1 LQLVAS
7 TRPSIAEFVER
18 LCDSLIKGEI
28 QSEEKLVA
36 VLDQGLAEVGRSG
49 QEFGSG
55 EPNLL
60 HTLIIATR
68 TDKGPSR
75 QRNED
80 ACYPPSGTTIEASS
94 LLPVAI
100 VCDGIGGHE
109 GGNIASNLAIASIQQ
124 QIQQMPLGDI
134 LDPTTISSELERAVR
149 VANDKISQRNDNEQR
164 HGRQRMGTTL
174 VMTLARTHEM
184 YIAHVGDSR
193 AYWIT
198 RTGCHQVTLDDNV
211 ASREVRLGYALYREA
226 LQQPSSGSLVQALGM
241 TSTSLHPT
249 VQRFVIDEDCVFL
262 LCSDGL
268 SDYERVEQCWETEIL
283 PILDGK
289 IDVATASQRLVEIG
303 NTQNGHDNVTVG
315 LVYCQVKF
323 FEPSAKLNPS
333 LSSLLAPTA
342 SDLEDTK
349 KPLEPANADL
359 KLNKTQLLPSQKAIP
374 RHLFVPVLL
383 GIVLLVSV
391 GGGLLTY
398 LLKQDKRPRLTTT
411 GSSPTE
417 AQLPESSVTPTIE
430 PQSFSSTLLPS
441 LKEGELIQTKSEIV
455 LRGIG
460 SRPEQAITFPKGQPV
475 SWIQGS
481 LPGGSVL
488 QVIKKQPTQH
498 KTIG

>member
-1 LQLVAS
+1 MS
-7 TRPSIAEFVER
+7 
-18 LCDSLIKGEI
+18 
-28 QSEEKLVA
+28 
-36 VLDQGLAEVGRSG
+36 
-49 QEFGSG
+49 
-55 EPNLL
+55 
-60 HTLIIATR
+60 
-68 TDKGPSR
+68 
-75 QRNED
+75 
-80 ACYPPSGTTIEASS
+80 
-94 LLPVAI
+94 
-100 VCDGIGGHE
+100 
-109 GGNIASNLAIASIQQ
+109 SNLAIASIQQ

-134 LDPTTISSELERAVR
+134 LDPTTISSELERAAR

-211 ASREVRLGYALYREA
+211 ASREVRLGYALYRDA
-226 LQQPSSGSLVQALGM
+226 LQQAFSGSLVQALGM

-268 SDYERVEQCWETEIL
+268 SDYERVEQCWEAEIL

-323 FEPSAKLNPS
+323 FERSAKLNPS

-349 KPLEPANADL
+349 KTLEPANADV
-359 KLNKTQLLPSQKAIP
+359 KLNKTQLLPSQRAVP
-374 RHLFVPVLL
+374 RRLFVPVLL

-441 LKEGELIQTKSEIV
+441 LKEGALIQTKSEIV

-488 QVIKKQPTQH
+488 RVLKKQPTSAQDYWLSFRVCSTPTKQRAGVTNPQSNKNDTTR
-498 KTIG
+498 KTGNIQSATTSKLNLRATNSRLLQPQDQGWIQEAEIKGYYLPVSSLEPASQVSCPTLTERKVDNKEYGK